1 MAYLIAAVDGIYIN
15 SSLVVG
21 SSFEPDGELGDWITD
36 DTNGEI
42 YVVADEEFVYDG
54 TYGARLATSSDYEF
68 SAAAIIY
75 ELSGCASTDVI
86 NVSYRIIEADGT
98 SGEEDSAIF
107 YIYAFDSYENESP
120 SAVLLSY
127 GYEDTPVTEPLAWA
141 SATIDISELDVE
153 SGITICAYTVS
164 FTSGGGGGG
173 GDNASATIY
182 FDDFTLTEGASWDG
196 FKNGDFE
203 LGTLENWTI
212 IGSASIDTSIVH
224 NGSYSCLLPANDDIN
239 GIKQRIDLTD
249 TEQLNIFYNIP
260 SNTGYAYFTILD
272 LGGDY
277 VLWNRDQYTTPGW
290 VCHTLDVSELTGEY
304 VLFIYSYNCTLY
316 VDDISTQES
325 FSTSLQYGTFNYGT
339 WFTPSAEQFSKYCK
353 YPPTSGE
360 DSSRCLNLNPVW
372 NYSPYTSSAYSY
384 CNLTEVNSISLKY
397 RIPEFDKGYAGMG
410 GAWLKIK
417 LEGDTTETHT
427 IATATVGG
435 SIPDWTTYSV
445 DTSHLT
451 GLYKVT
457 VFGQVT
463 DARYT
468 LHPTLNAYIDNILA
482 NINISLITELCLYQY
497 IDDDLITDIGH
508 DVFETTD
515 TGSRRISHRLTDIG
529 HHLIFPVVTSRD
541 DLASFIDKTINI
553 TTRMIMKLRRV
564 KP

>member
-1 MAYLIAAVDGIYIN
+1 MTMGFAAITIDNIKLNGATFDDFNDGN
-15 SSLVVG
+15 
-21 SSFEPDGELGDWITD
+21 
-36 DTNGEI
+36 
-42 YVVADEEFVYDG
+42 YDG
-54 TYGARLATSSDYEF
+54 WGTY
-68 SAAAIIY
+68 I
-75 ELSGCASTDVI
+75 
-86 NVSYRIIEADGT
+86 DGD
-98 SGEEDSAIF
+98 G
-107 YIYAFDSYENESP
+107 
-120 SAVLLSY
+120 
-127 GYEDTPVTEPLAWA
+127 
-141 SATIDISELDVE
+141 TIDINEGVCLLMADTSSESHALTAMYR
-153 SGITICAYTVS
+153 SLGTVS
-164 FTSGGGGGG
+164 PSDTISFDYTYAINATDGDGEINIIVRDEYYDYVHTIVYANLTSDEYYGETLVEESNTFADLGLEESAEIFIDIWVASEITGGPAPT
-173 GDNASATIY
+173 ASAVFQIDDIEL
-182 FDDFTLTEGASWDG
+182 FDSSYSG
-196 FKNGDFE
+196 FANGDFE
-203 LGTLENWTI
+203 LGTLANWTI
-212 IGSASIDTSIVH
+212 IGSASIDTSVVH

-260 SNTGYAYFTILD
+260 SNTGSAYFTIVD

-277 VLWNRDQYTTPGW
+277 VLCNRDQYTTPGW

-451 GLYKVT
+451 GIYKVT

-463 DARYT
+463 DAGYT